1 MKPQTNY
8 NQPMIYVAVALIVG
22 IMVGNGVGM
31 SVGVKAYAVAFC
43 VLLAFTGV
51 AYCRN
56 RWLCDISLML
66 SAVVFGAFL
75 ESRQIEEQRIA
86 LPKGRVACQAIVVG
100 MPQQHGKVI
109 QADAQIVSLNGR
121 QLSST
126 LKARLSFLRDT
137 LSDVAAPVPALGD
150 GIAFS
155 SRLQRP
161 GDGYRASVDSH
172 FDSRRWLLSQGY
184 RVQTLISPYA
194 WHRVILPLRSLGR
207 TDRVRLSVGKWREQ
221 LLSQYRRMGILGEEY
236 AVLAAM
242 TLGDKSCLTKS
253 LRKVYSQTGTSH
265 VLALSGLHLSIV
277 FSILLLTFGLFR
289 VNRWVSY
296 WLTLL
301 VLWCFVVLV
310 GMPVS
315 VVRAAIMLSVG
326 SIALLLH
333 RRSASLSALS
343 LAAVVVLV
351 MNPESLWD
359 VSFQLSFMAVLSL
372 VVMEPMVE
380 GLWYPRF
387 RIVAWLWST
396 TRTSVIAQLG
406 TAPLVVYY
414 FGNLSVYFL
423 PANLLVS
430 LLSMPLLLLSFFFFL
445 SLPLQWA
452 HLACISQLLSWL
464 LSSATLLL
472 NHGLRWMSALPGAAV
487 NDIAFNQKQVWLYYF
502 VLTCL
507 LAAIMYE
514 KRIKSSKSS

>member
-1 MKPQTNY
+1 
-8 NQPMIYVAVALIVG
+8 
-22 IMVGNGVGM
+22 
-31 SVGVKAYAVAFC
+31 
-43 VLLAFTGV
+43 
-51 AYCRN
+51 
-56 RWLCDISLML
+56 
-66 SAVVFGAFL
+66 
-75 ESRQIEEQRIA
+75 
-86 LPKGRVACQAIVVG
+86 
-100 MPQQHGKVI
+100 
-109 QADAQIVSLNGR
+109 
-121 QLSST
+121 
-126 LKARLSFLRDT
+126 
-137 LSDVAAPVPALGD
+137 
-150 GIAFS
+150 
-155 SRLQRP
+155 
-161 GDGYRASVDSH
+161 
-172 FDSRRWLLSQGY
+172 
-184 RVQTLISPYA
+184 
-194 WHRVILPLRSLGR
+194 
-207 TDRVRLSVGKWREQ
+207 
-221 LLSQYRRMGILGEEY
+221 
-236 AVLAAM
+236 M

-315 VVRAAIMLSVG
+315 VVGAAIMLSVG
-326 SIALLLH
+326 SFALLLL

-430 LLSMPLLLLSFFFFL
+430 LLSIPLLLLSFFFFL

-487 NDIAFNQKQVWLYYF
+487 NDIAFSQTQVWLYYF
-502 VLTCL
+502 VLVCL
-507 LAAIMYE
+507 LAAVLYE

>member
-1 MKPQTNY
+1 MPQTDY
-8 NQPMIYVAVALIVG
+8 HQPMIYVAVALMVG
-22 IMVGNGVGM
+22 IMVGNGVGA
-31 SVGVKAYAVAFC
+31 SVGLIPCAVVFC
-43 VLLAFTGV
+43 VLFILACVGF
-51 AYCRN
+51 RWN
-56 RWLCDISLML
+56 KWLCDICLIL
-66 SAVVFGAFL
+66 STMAFGAFL
-75 ESRQIEEQRIA
+75 ECRQAHEQA
-86 LPKGRVACQAIVVG
+86 NPLPEGRVSCEAIVVG

-109 QADAQIVSLNGR
+109 QADAQIVTVGGQRLR
-121 QLSST
+121 HPM
-126 LKARLSFLRDT
+126 KARLSFLRDT
-137 LSDVAAPVPALGD
+137 LSGEAVSAPALGD
-150 GIAFS
+150 GITFF

-161 GDGYRASVDSH
+161 GEGYRTNANTH

-184 RVQTLISPYA
+184 RAQTLISPYD
-194 WHRVILPLRSLGR
+194 WHRVALSLHSLGR
-207 TDRVRLSVGKWREQ
+207 ADRVRLRVGKWREQ
-221 LLSQYRRMGILGEEY
+221 MLGQYRRMGIQGEEY

-289 VNRWVSY
+289 INRWVSY

-315 VVRAAIMLSVG
+315 VVRAAIMLSMG

-333 RRSASLSALS
+333 RRAASLSALS

-351 MNPESLWD
+351 LNPESLWD

-372 VVMEPMVE
+372 VVMEPLVE
-380 GLWYPRF
+380 GLWYPRL
-387 RIVAWLWST
+387 RVVAWLWST

-452 HLACISQLLSWL
+452 HLVCVSQLLSWL

-472 NHGLRWMSALPGAAV
+472 NHGLRWMSYLPGAAV
-487 NDIAFNQKQVWLYYF
+487 DDVSFNQKQVWLYYF
-502 VLTCL
+502 VLICL
-507 LAAIMYE
+507 LSAWMYE

>member
-1 MKPQTNY
+1 
-8 NQPMIYVAVALIVG
+8 MIYVAVALMVG
-22 IMVGNGVGM
+22 IMVGNGVGI
-31 SVGVKAYAVAFC
+31 SVDLRTYVGVFC
-43 VLLAFTGV
+43 VLFVLACV
-51 AYCRN
+51 CYR
-56 RWLCDISLML
+56 RSKRLCDISLVL
-66 SAVVFGAFL
+66 ATVAFGAFL
-75 ESRQIEEQRIA
+75 ECRQAHEQAIP
-86 LPKGRVACQAIVVG
+86 LPSGRVSCQAIVVG

-109 QADAQIVSLNGR
+109 QTDAQVVALNNR
-121 QLSST
+121 QLQHT
-126 LKARLSFLRDT
+126 IKARLSFLRDT
-137 LSDVAAPVPALGD
+137 STGATVTVPDLGD

-161 GDGYRASVDSH
+161 GEGYRANVNNH

-184 RVQTLISPYA
+184 RAQSLISPYA

-207 TDRVRLSVGKWREQ
+207 TDLVRLRVGKWREQ
-221 LLSQYRRMGILGEEY
+221 LLGQYHRMGIQGEEY

-242 TLGDKSCLTKS
+242 TLGDKSCLTKR
-253 LRKVYSQTGTSH
+253 LRQVYSWTGTSH

-277 FSILLLTFGLFR
+277 FNILLLTFGLFR
-289 VNRWVSY
+289 INRWVSY
-296 WLTLL
+296 WLTLF

-315 VVRAAIMLSVG
+315 VVRAAIMLSMG

-333 RRSASLSALS
+333 RRAASLSALS
-343 LAAVVVLV
+343 LAAVIVLV
-351 MNPESLWD
+351 TNPESLWD

-372 VVMEPMVE
+372 VVMEPLVE
-380 GLWYPRF
+380 DLWHPRS
-387 RIVAWLWST
+387 RVVTWLWST
-396 TRTSVIAQLG
+396 MRTSVIAQLG
-406 TAPLVVYY
+406 TAPLVIYY

-452 HLACISQLLSWL
+452 HLVCVSQLLSWL
-464 LSSATLLL
+464 LSSAAFLL
-472 NHGLRWMSALPGAAV
+472 NHGLHWMSVLPGAAV

-502 VLTCL
+502 VLVCL

>member
-1 MKPQTNY
+1 MPQSNY
-8 NQPMIYVAVALIVG
+8 HQPMIYVAVAFMVG

-31 SVGVKAYAVAFC
+31 SVGVKTFAIAFC
-43 VLLAFTGV
+43 MLLALTGV

-56 RWLCDISLML
+56 KKLCDICLIL
-66 SAVVFGAFL
+66 SAVTFGAFL

-86 LPKGRVACQAIVVG
+86 LPKGRVACQAVVVG
-100 MPQQHGKVI
+100 MPQQHGSVI
-109 QADAQIVSLNGR
+109 QADAQVVTLNGR
-121 QLSST
+121 QLRPT

-137 LSDVAAPVPALGD
+137 LSSAAASVPALGD

-155 SRLQRP
+155 SRLQQP
-161 GDGYRASVDSH
+161 GEGYRTNVDSH

-184 RVQTLISPYA
+184 RAQTLISPYD
-194 WHRVILPLRSLGR
+194 WHRVVLPLHSLGR
-207 TDRVRLSVGKWREQ
+207 TDRVRLRVGKWREQ
-221 LLSQYRRMGILGEEY
+221 LLGQYRRMDIQGEEY

-289 VNRWVSY
+289 INRWVSY

-326 SIALLLH
+326 SVALLLH
-333 RRSASLSALS
+333 RRYASLSALS
-343 LAAVVVLV
+343 LAAVIVLV

-372 VVMEPMVE
+372 VFMAPLVE
-380 GLWYPRF
+380 GIWRPRS
-387 RIVAWLWST
+387 RVVVWLWST
-396 TRTSVIAQLG
+396 MRTSVIAQLG

-452 HLACISQLLSWL
+452 HLVCVSQLLSWL

-472 NHGLRWMSALPGAAV
+472 NHGLRWMSALPGASV

-507 LAAIMYE
+507 LVAIMYE
-514 KRIKSSKSS
+514 KCIKCSKSS

>member
-1 MKPQTNY
+1 MPQSNY
-8 NQPMIYVAVALIVG
+8 HQPMIYVAVALMVG

-31 SVGVKAYAVAFC
+31 SVGVKTFAIAFC
-43 VLLAFTGV
+43 MLLALAGV

-56 RWLCDISLML
+56 KKLCDICLIL
-66 SAVVFGAFL
+66 SAVAFGAFL

-86 LPKGRVACQAIVVG
+86 LPKGRVACQAIVVE

-121 QLSST
+121 QLRPA

-137 LSDVAAPVPALGD
+137 LFDDAAPVPALGD

-184 RVQTLISPYA
+184 HAQALISAYA
-194 WHRVILPLRSLGR
+194 WHRATLPFSGLDRA
-207 TDRVRLSVGKWREQ
+207 DRVRLSVGKWRGQ
-221 LLSQYRRMGILGEEY
+221 LLGQYRRMGIQDEQY

-253 LRKVYSQTGTSH
+253 LRRVYSLTGTSH

-289 VNRWVSY
+289 INRWVSY

-326 SIALLLH
+326 SVALLLH

-372 VVMEPMVE
+372 VVMAPLAE
-380 GLWYPRF
+380 GLWHPRF

-452 HLACISQLLSWL
+452 HLVCVSQLLSWL
-464 LSSATLLL
+464 LSSATFLL
-472 NHGLRWMSALPGAAV
+472 NQGLRWISALPGAAV
-487 NDIAFNQKQVWLYYF
+487 DGIAFSQKQVWLYYF
-502 VLTCL
+502 VLACL
-507 LAAIMYE
+507 FAAILYK

>member
-1 MKPQTNY
+1 MPRTDY
-8 NQPMIYVAVALIVG
+8 HQPMIYVAVALMVG
-22 IMVGNGVGM
+22 IMVGNGVGI
-31 SVGVKAYAVAFC
+31 SVGLKTWAVVFC
-43 VLLAFTGV
+43 VLFVLACVG
-51 AYCRN
+51 YRWSK
-56 RWLCDISLML
+56 WLCDVCLIL
-66 SAVVFGAFL
+66 STVAFGAFL
-75 ESRQIEEQRIA
+75 ECRQTHAQA
-86 LPKGRVACQAIVVG
+86 SPLPEGRVSCEAIVVG
-100 MPQQHGKVI
+100 MPQQHGKIV
-109 QADAQIVSLNGR
+109 QTDAQIVIIGGR
-121 QLSST
+121 QLRHPM
-126 LKARLSFLRDT
+126 KARLSFLRDT
-137 LSDVAAPVPALGD
+137 LTGETASAPALGE

-161 GDGYRASVDSH
+161 GDGYRINVNSH

-184 RVQTLISPYA
+184 RAQTLIGAYD
-194 WHRVILPLRSLGR
+194 WQRVTLPLHCLGR
-207 TDRVRLSVGKWREQ
+207 ADRVRLRVGKWRE
-221 LLSQYRRMGILGEEY
+221 LLLDQYRRMGVQGEQY

-242 TLGDKSCLTKS
+242 TLGDKSCLTKD
-253 LRKVYSQTGTSH
+253 LRNVYSQTGTSH

-277 FSILLLTFGLFR
+277 FNILLLTFGLFR
-289 VNRWVSY
+289 INRWVSY

-333 RRSASLSALS
+333 RRAASLSALS
-343 LAAVVVLV
+343 LAAAIVLV

-380 GLWYPRF
+380 ELWYPRF
-387 RIVAWLWST
+387 RIVTWLWST

-414 FGNLSVYFL
+414 FGTLSVYFL

-452 HLACISQLLSWL
+452 HLVCVSQLLSWL

-472 NHGLRWMSALPGAAV
+472 NEGLRRMATLPGAAV

>member
-1 MKPQTNY
+1 MPQSNY
-8 NQPMIYVAVALIVG
+8 HQPMIYVAVALMVG

-31 SVGVKAYAVAFC
+31 SVGVKTFAIVFC
-43 VLLAFTGV
+43 MLLALTGV

-56 RWLCDISLML
+56 KILCDICLIL
-66 SAVVFGAFL
+66 SAVTFGAFL

-86 LPKGRVACQAIVVG
+86 LPKGRTACQAIVVG
-100 MPQQHGKVI
+100 MPQQHGRVI
-109 QADAQIVSLNGR
+109 QADAQIVTLNGR
-121 QLSST
+121 QLRPT

-137 LSDVAAPVPALGD
+137 LSGDAASVPALGD

-155 SRLQRP
+155 SRLQQP
-161 GDGYRASVDSH
+161 GEGYRTNVDSH

-184 RVQTLISPYA
+184 RAQTLISPYD
-194 WHRVILPLRSLGR
+194 WHRMALPLCGLGKA
-207 TDRVRLSVGKWREQ
+207 DRVRLTVGKWREQ
-221 LLSQYRRMGILGEEY
+221 LLGQYRRMGIQGEQY
-236 AVLAAM
+236 VVLAAM
-242 TLGDKSCLTKS
+242 TLGDKSCLTKR
-253 LRKVYSQTGTSH
+253 LRRVYSQTGTSH

-277 FSILLLTFGLFR
+277 FNILLLTFGLFR
-289 VNRWVSY
+289 INRWVSY

-326 SIALLLH
+326 SVALLLH

-372 VVMEPMVE
+372 VIMAPLVE
-380 GLWYPRF
+380 GLWRPRS
-387 RIVAWLWST
+387 RVVVWLWST
-396 TRTSVIAQLG
+396 MRTSVIAQLG

-452 HLACISQLLSWL
+452 HLACVSQMLSWL
-464 LSSATLLL
+464 LSSAAFLL
-472 NHGLRWMSALPGAAV
+472 NQGLRWMSALPGAAV
-487 NDIAFNQKQVWLYYF
+487 DNIAFSQKQVWLYYF
-502 VLTCL
+502 VLACL
-507 LAAIMYE
+507 LAAILYE